1 MSDARHSLVCE
12 STEAY
17 TYFVSRIFPPYP
29 PLETVPCEIRQRF
42 AAQGAVMVNK
52 SRSIRLNSD
61 GKPPSADGN
70 SIENEILLGL
80 PPEECAAIFH
90 S

>member
-1 MSDARHSLVCE
+1 
-12 STEAY
+12 
-17 TYFVSRIFPPYP
+17 
-29 PLETVPCEIRQRF
+29 
-42 AAQGAVMVNK
+42 MVNK